1 MPIATFDRD
10 ELPAGFATKT
20 QFFKIDRPADSITLL
35 DMTCPHR
42 GGPLTHGT
50 CDAERIVCPW
60 HGGRNLR
67 RKVEQRTLPTITTA
81 DRVVFVL
88 DSAIARVFRSIPV
101 DNHWNTAN
109 DVQCTYLARRR

>member
-1 MPIATFDRD
+1 MPIATFSRD

-20 QFFKIDRPADSITLL
+20 QFFKVELREGDVSLI

-60 HGGRNLR
+60 HGGRISKQKLER
-67 RKVEQRTLPTITTA
+67 RTQPTITIS
-81 DRVVFVL
+81 DRVLFVL
-88 DSAIARVFRSIPV
+88 DVDLIRVFGAIPV
-101 DNHWNTAN
+101 DSHWRET
-109 DVQCTYLARRR
+109 T